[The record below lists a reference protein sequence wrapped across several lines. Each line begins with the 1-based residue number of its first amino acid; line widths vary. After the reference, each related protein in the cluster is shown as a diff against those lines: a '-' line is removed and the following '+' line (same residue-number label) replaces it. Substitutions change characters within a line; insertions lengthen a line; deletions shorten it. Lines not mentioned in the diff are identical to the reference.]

1 MAWQVEFFT
10 DERGEAPVEEYLTG
24 LPVQH
29 RAKMLALIKM
39 LEQEGPNLPFP
50 YSSQVRGRLRELR
63 SQQGKDKVRI
73 LYFGDARRVFVLPH
87 GIVKT
92 ERAIAGGGYSH
103 SGSADGTARAADGGE
118 KEMTTRW
125 KRFYQKQMADKELR
139 GLVES
144 ELENLQL
151 GVQIAK
157 LRAAENLSQTK
168 LAAKAEMSAP
178 KISAMENEPRNLTI
192 GTLIRV
198 AHALDSRV
206 EIKLVRRKGMNAGR
220 PRNGGK
226 KVKTKTRSL

>member
-1 MAWQVEFFT
+1 
-10 DERGEAPVEEYLTG
+10 
-24 LPVQH
+24 
-29 RAKMLALIKM
+29 
-39 LEQEGPNLPFP
+39 
-50 YSSQVRGRLRELR
+50 
-63 SQQGKDKVRI
+63 
-73 LYFGDARRVFVLPH
+73 
-87 GIVKT
+87 
-92 ERAIAGGGYSH
+92 
-103 SGSADGTARAADGGE
+103 
-118 KEMTTRW
+118 MTTRW

-198 AHALDSRV
+198 AHALGSRV

-220 PRNGGK
+220 PRNGGV
-226 KVKTKTRSL
+226 KVKTRRL